1 MYKNKYI
8 KVRPIYD
15 GQNKCILGS
24 SFCNSDLLDH
34 MGSFLHSHYTRG
46 RMAKSPGGVPE
57 EHHKM
62 SLNALIQRYLIK
74 TEYFSLTCIEDLTS
88 TDSSFLKAENIKLPP
103 WLYVM
108 SYKYPTSFRC
118 L

>member
-1 MYKNKYI
+1 MMARINVFWVLVFVI
-8 KVRPIYD
+8 
-15 GQNKCILGS
+15 QTFLTTW
-24 SFCNSDLLDH
+24 
-34 MGSFLHSHYTRG
+34 GSFLHSHYTRG
-46 RMAKSPGGVPE
+46 RMAKSSGGVPE

-62 SLNALIQRYLIK
+62 SLNALIQRYLLK

-88 TDSSFLKAENIKLPP
+88 TDSNFLKAENIKLPP